1 MTGKR
6 QGQDQES
13 DPGRGRLGPRGPVC
27 GGSTCPMP
35 HGGRRGVR
43 TALLLASGPSVA
55 VPAVGA
61 AIMDPAHQ
69 GLRRVLL
76 GVDLQR
82 RCARHGNAHVR
93 SGDHKLTASPTVQLL
108 TVPSRTP

>member
-1 MTGKR
+1 VANSRLGVGR
-6 QGQDQES
+6 V
-13 DPGRGRLGPRGPVC
+13 DPGPR
-27 GGSTCPMP
+27 T
-35 HGGRRGVR
+35 HRQ
-43 TALLLASGPSVA
+43 
-55 VPAVGA
+55 VGA

-69 GLRRVLL
+69 GLRRVVL

-82 RCARHGNAHVR
+82 RCARHGNAHIR

>member
-1 MTGKR
+1 VTQAAG
-6 QGQDQES
+6 GW
-13 DPGRGRLGPRGPVC
+13 GHAGPCAAVPLARCLMV
-27 GGSTCPMP
+27 
-35 HGGRRGVR
+35 GRRGVR
-43 TALLLASGPSVA
+43 AALLLASGPSVT

-69 GLRRVLL
+69 GLRRVVL
-76 GVDLQR
+76 GVGLQG

-93 SGDHKLTASPTVQLL
+93 SGDHKLMASPTVQLL

>member
-13 DPGRGRLGPRGPVC
+13 DPGRGRPGPRGPVC

-35 HGGRRGVR
+35 HGWSPWRACR
-43 TALLLASGPSVA
+43 LLLASGPSGT

-69 GLRRVLL
+69 GLRRVVL